1 MLPHYNKEER
11 KRKNI
16 LSYAHTAHKKNKN
29 PIKTATNKNI
39 EFIITVIIT
48 YNDLIYE
55 KLTE

>member
-11 KRKNI
+11 KRKTI
-16 LSYAHTAHKKNKN
+16 LSYAHIAHTKNKN